1 MPRSARCLRRPSAGA
16 IRVRESGRPC
26 GSCGRHGGTEL
37 KVLLCGPGGP
47 GCDCAMLGR
56 ACIGM
61 CPTQHPPPDQRRRG
75 PPTASTSQTAGRRW
89 RRALSRGLPE
99 GLRRSRGPRSPRRA
113 AAAAQASPVWARQER
128 ATDRRR
134 RGDRGHS
141 GEQPCVGSVTMPLRW
156 PDPAPRRAE
165 RASAK
170 CPRRASGLPWNPESR
185 RASAASRPHFMLG
198 LCLDARMLRGTERRP
213 SVGNTLAEHT
223 ARAPLGT
230 HPRAGLEPCTSGS

>member
-26 GSCGRHGGTEL
+26 GSCGRHGGTVL
-37 KVLLCGPGGP
+37 QVLLCGPGGP

-61 CPTQHPPPDQRRRG
+61 CPTQHPPPDQWRRG

-113 AAAAQASPVWARQER
+113 AAAAQDSPVWPRQER
-128 ATDRRR
+128 AADRRR
-134 RGDRGHS
+134 RGDRGS
-141 GEQPCVGSVTMPLRW
+141 LGRAAVRGVGHDAAAMAGPGAT
-156 PDPAPRRAE
+156 A
-165 RASAK
+165 
-170 CPRRASGLPWNPESR
+170 RRASFCEMSAQGFGAAVESGIAKGKRGL
-185 RASAASRPHFMLG
+185 AAALY
-198 LCLDARMLRGTERRP
+198 
-213 SVGNTLAEHT
+213 VGAL
-223 ARAPLGT
+223 
-230 HPRAGLEPCTSGS
+230 S